1 MKKVI
6 DFLKENDEC
15 VMATSSNDKPRA
27 SIMAYAMVDDT
38 LVFATGRDSIKA
50 KNLESN
56 PRISLSVQKMPQ
68 YITIDGI
75 VSVATDKEKEE
86 YNRILLI
93 NHPEYKEMFDS
104 GMMASNIYYKVN
116 IETAYFCDMSKGE
129 DVEIIK
135 L

>member
-6 DFLKENDEC
+6 NFLKENDEC

-27 SIMAYAMVDDT
+27 SIMTYTIIDDM
-38 LVFATGRDSIKA
+38 LVFATNKNSIKA

-56 PRISLSVQKMPQ
+56 PHISLVIQKMPQ
-68 YITIDGI
+68 YMTVDGI
-75 VSVATDKEKEE
+75 VSIATSKEKEE

-93 NHPEYKEMFDS
+93 HHPEYKEMLDS
-104 GMMASNIYYKVN
+104 GMMESNIYYKVN
-116 IETAYFCDMSKGE
+116 IETAYFCDMSKGT

-135 L
+135 A